1 MYLDFRSYIQ
11 AASANS
17 YNVFCKIL
25 LQSIFL
31 TRIINKNKTKSKNS
45 KISRTNSEATL
56 GQVISITSLI
66 IVDHKNEEITCSC
79 ELDNIVGISENVP
92 ATSEDFRRF
101 SEDFRMLPKTS
112 EDVPANF
119 DYFRNH
125 LKGDNLSVFLFRWDT
140 IFQCLIGTFSW
151 KLN

>member
-1 MYLDFRSYIQ
+1 M
-11 AASANS
+11 
-17 YNVFCKIL
+17 
-25 LQSIFL
+25 
-31 TRIINKNKTKSKNS
+31 
-45 KISRTNSEATL
+45 
-56 GQVISITSLI
+56 SITSLI
-66 IVDHKNEEITCSC
+66 IVDHKNEEITCSF

-125 LKGDNLSVFLFRWDT
+125 LKHDNLSVFSFRLDT

-151 KLN
+151 KRNWIQNYDKILKSDWLSTALISANARA